1 MLYLKNDKKRKKKTT
16 LFHFAKELLKY
27 SLIFDEGY

>member
-1 MLYLKNDKKRKKKTT
+1 MLYLKNGKNRKKT